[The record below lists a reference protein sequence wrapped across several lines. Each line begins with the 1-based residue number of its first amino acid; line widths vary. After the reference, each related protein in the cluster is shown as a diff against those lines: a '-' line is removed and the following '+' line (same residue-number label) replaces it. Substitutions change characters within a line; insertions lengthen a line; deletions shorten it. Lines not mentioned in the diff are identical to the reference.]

1 MKYYPMVLDL
11 RGRRCLVVGGGEV
24 ATGKIEELL
33 KAEADV
39 TVISPKVTQC
49 IQRYADLGG
58 LRYLP
63 RPYREGDIKGYFLA
77 YSATGVA
84 EIDVLMA
91 GEASL
96 QGVLLNVVNRPL
108 LCSFVTPGVSQ
119 RGNLSIAISTPGKSS
134 GFARRVRRRIT
145 AFINPEPD
153 NVLTTV
159 AAQRQEL
166 VRERFKTD
174 EAGRRRLLELILEAE
189 WKKLHP
195 RQN

>member
-1 MKYYPMVLDL
+1 MNYYPIFLDL
-11 RGRRCLVVGGGEV
+11 RGRPCLVVGGGEV

-33 KAEADV
+33 KAEANV

-58 LRYLP
+58 LRHLP
-63 RPYREGDIKGYFLA
+63 RPYRAGDIKGYFLA
-77 YSATGVA
+77 YAATGVA

-96 QGVLLNVVNRPL
+96 QGVLLNVINRPV
-108 LCSFVTPGVSQ
+108 LCSFVTPAVSQ
-119 RGNLSIAISTPGKSS
+119 RDKLSIGKCP
-134 GFARRVRRRIT
+134 GFAKRVRRKIT
-145 AFINPEPD
+145 AFIHPEHG
-153 NVLTTV
+153 NVLTRV

-166 VRERFKTD
+166 MRERFKKD
-174 EAGRRRLLELILEAE
+174 EAGRRRLLELILESE

-195 RQN
+195 RQS

>member
-1 MKYYPMVLDL
+1 MNYYPIFLDL
-11 RGRRCLVVGGGEV
+11 CGRPCLVVGGGEV
-24 ATGKIEELL
+24 ATRKIEELL

-49 IQRYADLGG
+49 IQRYVDLGR
-58 LRYLP
+58 LRHLP
-63 RPYREGDIKGYFLA
+63 RPYRVGDIKGYFLA
-77 YSATGVA
+77 YAATGVA

-96 QGVLLNVVNRPL
+96 QGVLLNVVNRPV

-119 RGNLSIAISTPGKSS
+119 RGKLAIAISTPGESP
-134 GFARRVRRRIT
+134 GFDRRVRQRIT
-145 AFINPEPD
+145 AFIYREHG
-153 NVLTTV
+153 NVLATV

-166 VRERFKTD
+166 VRERFKAD
-174 EAGRRRLLELILEAE
+174 EAGRRRLLELILESE